1 MTAPPVA
8 GPPVATTRRARAGW
22 ILFDWALQP
31 FFTLVTTFVFAPYV
45 ATALAPTPAL
55 GQAWWSYATA
65 AAGLVLAALAPV
77 LGAVADASGPRKPWI
92 AASTAILGLAC
103 AALWFAAPG
112 APHGLAIAL
121 VAFAVATV
129 AAEVAAVFNNA
140 MMTSLVPK
148 ERLGR
153 LSGAGWAAGY
163 AGGLVSL
170 VIVLGFLAADP
181 TSGRTYFGIP
191 PLFGLDP
198 ALREGDRATGPFS
211 ALWMALFLLP
221 LFMFTP
227 DIASR
232 GVALAEAAR
241 DGFRRLVATWAE
253 AKADPRLPTFL
264 VANMVWQDGLVAL
277 FALSGIY
284 GAGVFGW
291 GTLELGLF
299 GIMLTFVGVAGS
311 LIGGALDDRLGPRRV
326 IFVALSVLVAVCCV
340 TISLSRDTVFFVIPV
355 TPPSPGDGLFATW
368 PERIFMA
375 AGLFIGM
382 VAGPLQ
388 ASSRTLLTRIAPPDA
403 AGRYFGLFA
412 MSGKLTSFAAPLAIA
427 VATQVTGMQA
437 AAPAVLIAVFA
448 LAALLLAQVA
458 AGERA

>member
-1 MTAPPVA
+1 M
-8 GPPVATTRRARAGW
+8 
-22 ILFDWALQP
+22 FDWALQP

-45 ATALAPTPAL
+45 ATALAPDPAQ
-55 GQAWWSYATA
+55 GQAWWGYATA
-65 AAGLVLAALAPV
+65 AAGFVLAILAPV
-77 LGAVADASGPRKPWI
+77 LGAIADANGRRKPWI
-92 AASTAILGLAC
+92 ASAALVLGLAC
-103 AALWFAAPG
+103 VALWFTAPG
-112 APHGLAIAL
+112 APHALAVAL
-121 VAFAVATV
+121 IAFAVATV

-170 VIVLGFLAADP
+170 VIVLGFLTADP
-181 TSGRTYFGIP
+181 ESGRTYFGIL

-198 ALREGDRATGPFS
+198 ALREGDRAVGPFS

-221 LFMFTP
+221 LFLFTP
-227 DIASR
+227 DVARR
-232 GVALAEAAR
+232 GIGLARATRE
-241 DGFRRLVATWAE
+241 GGRRLATTWAE
-253 AKADPRLPTFL
+253 ARRDPRLPTFL
-264 VANMVWQDGLVAL
+264 VANMIWQDGLVAL

-311 LIGGALDDRLGPRRV
+311 LIGGALDDRLGPRAV
-326 IFVALSVLVAVCCV
+326 IFGALAVLVVVCFV
-340 TISLSRDTVFFVIPV
+340 TISLGRETIFFVVAV
-355 TPPSPGDGLFATW
+355 TPSMPGDGLFASW

-375 AGLFIGM
+375 AGLFIGI

-388 ASSRTLLTRIAPPDA
+388 ASSRTLLTRLAPPDA
-403 AGRYFGLFA
+403 VGRYFGLFA
-412 MSGKLTSFAAPLAIA
+412 MSGRLTSFAAPLLIA
-427 VATQVTGMQA
+427 VATQMSGTQA
-437 AAPAVLIAVFA
+437 AAPAVLIGVFA
-448 LAALLLAQVA
+448 LGAFLLARVAALK
-458 AGERA
+458 GS

>member
-1 MTAPPVA
+1 MSGNAQDVPA
-8 GPPVATTRRARAGW
+8 GRAARAGW

-45 ATALAPTPAL
+45 ATALAPDPAQ
-55 GQAWWSYATA
+55 GQAWWGYATA
-65 AAGLVLAALAPV
+65 AAGFALAILAPV
-77 LGAVADASGPRKPWI
+77 LGAVADASGRRKPWI
-92 AASTAILGLAC
+92 AASALVLGLSC
-103 AALWFAAPG
+103 ASLWFAAPG
-112 APHGLAIAL
+112 APYALAVAL
-121 VAFAVATV
+121 VAFTVATV

-170 VIVLGFLAADP
+170 VIVLGFVTADP
-181 TSGRTYFGIP
+181 TSGRTYFGIAP
-191 PLFGLDP
+191 IFGLDP
-198 ALREGDRATGPFS
+198 ALREGDRAVGPFS
-211 ALWMALFLLP
+211 AVWMAVFLVPLFL
-221 LFMFTP
+221 FTP
-227 DIASR
+227 DIARR
-232 GVALAEAAR
+232 GIDITRAAR
-241 DGFRRLVATWAE
+241 EGLQRLAATWAE
-253 AKADPRLPTFL
+253 ARRDPRLPTFL
-264 VANMVWQDGLVAL
+264 AANMIWQDGLVAL

-311 LIGGALDDRLGPRRV
+311 LIGGALDDRIGPRAV
-326 IFVALSVLVAVCCV
+326 IFGSLAVLIAVCCV
-340 TISLSRDTVFFVIPV
+340 TISLGRDTIFFVIPV
-355 TPPSPGDGLFATW
+355 APAMPGDGLFASW

-375 AGLFIGM
+375 AGLFIGI

-388 ASSRTLLTRIAPPDA
+388 ASSRTLLTRLAPPDA
-403 AGRYFGLFA
+403 GGRYFGLFA
-412 MSGKLTSFAAPLAIA
+412 MSGRLTSFAAPLLIA
-427 VATQVTGMQA
+427 VATQLSGTQA

-448 LAALLLAQVA
+448 LGAWLLSRVA